1 MADEGS
7 ATPVAAA
14 PAAQPA
20 GTEKKTATV
29 GDSRSDDPP
38 AESVASKDDEPKAT
52 PAEEKPA
59 EPESKPDT
67 IMEDVDTAKPT
78 EGKTTFYSAPLFFFF
93 ELIATHLLTI
103 TTPHRF
109 RRETS

>member
-1 MADEGS
+1 MADDGS

-20 GTEKKTATV
+20 ESETKTPAVEDLKLEDT
-29 GDSRSDDPP
+29 P
-38 AESVASKDDEPKAT
+38 AEPVGSKDDEPKAT

-67 IMEDVDTAKPT
+67 VKQDEDAAKPT
-78 EGKTTFYSAPLFFFF
+78 QG
-93 ELIATHLLTI
+93 
-103 TTPHRF
+103 
-109 RRETS
+109 